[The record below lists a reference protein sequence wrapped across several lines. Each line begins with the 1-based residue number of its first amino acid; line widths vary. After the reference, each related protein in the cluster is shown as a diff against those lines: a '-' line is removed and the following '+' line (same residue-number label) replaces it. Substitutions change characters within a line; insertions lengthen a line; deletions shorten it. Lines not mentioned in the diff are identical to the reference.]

1 MKQRFIATLVAMALG
16 MTTYVSF
23 GSGRLFGNIGQRDD
37 ITSLYIG
44 KTLLRLVGSS
54 VTGSLPG
61 VDIEDIA
68 DSLDSIEIVTGDS
81 VKAKNSLRH
90 RQPRSSEN
98 YKDLKKPWSTMT
110 EMTKPTS
117 TCRATRQTQT

>member
-1 MKQRFIATLVAMALG
+1 MALG

-23 GSGRLFGNIGQRDD
+23 GSGASSATSDRDD